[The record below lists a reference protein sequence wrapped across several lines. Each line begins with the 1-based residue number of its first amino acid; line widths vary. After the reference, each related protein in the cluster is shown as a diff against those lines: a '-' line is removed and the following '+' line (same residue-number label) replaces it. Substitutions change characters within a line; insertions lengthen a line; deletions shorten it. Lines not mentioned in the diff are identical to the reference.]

1 MWLKADGFVDMVKQW
16 WSSYQFQG
24 PLSFI
29 LARKLKALKP
39 DLRTWNEQVFGN
51 VVSQKKS
58 LLEELHVLDSLG
70 EERALDDEEKL
81 RKTYAIGEVEKVTLM
96 KEISWRQKSRVLW
109 LKDGDKRTK
118 FFHQEANSNRRDNFI
133 ESLSVNG
140 SVSFNQSAIRDHIVH
155 FYDSLFS

>member
-1 MWLKADGFVDMVKQW
+1 
-16 WSSYQFQG
+16 
-24 PLSFI
+24 
-29 LARKLKALKP
+29 
-39 DLRTWNEQVFGN
+39 
-51 VVSQKKS
+51 
-58 LLEELHVLDSLG
+58 LEELCVLDGSK
-70 EERALDDEEKL
+70 EERVIDVEEKL
-81 RKTYAIGEVEKVTLM
+81 RNTYVIGELEKVTLM
-96 KEISWRQKSRVLW
+96 EEISRRQKSRVLW